1 MRRSGALVGI
11 YAAKAPALA
20 VFAAM
25 ALALPFA
32 APAALA
38 VPAAT
43 AAAPQT
49 SLPDVEDEVM
59 CPICGTLLQLAESPQ
74 AQRERA
80 FVRRQIAA
88 GKSKAEIK
96 DALVAQ
102 YGSAVLALPGGSG
115 FDLTAYLVPAI
126 AFAVAALALALGVRR
141 WRRAGRA
148 PGPPP
153 NAPAGPQGED
163 AERLDADLARYDL

>member
-1 MRRSGALVGI
+1 MTLRGALVSVCGT
-11 YAAKAPALA
+11 KAPRALATLAMLALAMTPVPPALA
-20 VFAAM
+20 D
-25 ALALPFA
+25 
-32 APAALA
+32 APR
-38 VPAAT
+38 
-43 AAAPQT
+43 T

-88 GKSKAEIK
+88 GESKAEVK

-102 YGSAVLALPGGSG
+102 YGSTVLAVPGGSG

-126 AFAVAALALALGVRR
+126 AFAVGVLALGIGVRR
-141 WRRAGRA
+141 WRRAARSD
-148 PGPPP
+148 PPSP
-153 NAPAGPQGED
+153 VAAAGPKGED
-163 AERLDADLARYDL
+163 AERLEEDLARYDL